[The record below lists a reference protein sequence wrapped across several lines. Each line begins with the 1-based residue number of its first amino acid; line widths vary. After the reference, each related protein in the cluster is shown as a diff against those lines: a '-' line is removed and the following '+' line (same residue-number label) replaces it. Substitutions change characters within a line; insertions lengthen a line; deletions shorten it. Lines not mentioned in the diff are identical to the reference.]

1 MRKLINLAILS
12 LIVSGCTYSQWT
24 REDTYRQA
32 AVTAV
37 MTVDYMQTMKIA
49 REPDK
54 YHERNAILGKH
65 PSELQVTGYFIGAYA
80 LTTLTAMALPEPY
93 REYFQ
98 YVVIGVEGACVANN
112 LSIGLGIGF

>member
-1 MRKLINLAILS
+1 MWIKLAIAAL
-12 LIVSGCTYSQWT
+12 LLSGCVNGKWT

-32 AVTAV
+32 ALTAA
-37 MTVDYMQTMKIA
+37 MTVDYAQTMRIA

-54 YHERNAILGKH
+54 YHERNPIMGAH

-80 LTTLTAMALPEPY
+80 LTTLTAMAMPEPY

-98 YVVIGVEGACVANN
+98 YVVIGVEGAAIANN
-112 LSIGLGIGF
+112 LSIGLGFGF